1 MSHLLLWLAAAVAP
15 AGILH
20 PAPGAARAFVRV
32 EVDEQGVIQSMH
44 FREGTGERLQA
55 ILRERVQSWRFD
67 PATAGGHPA
76 RAQTT
81 ITIDLKAGADGQ
93 SLEIAAI
100 SAGVAMSYVSVPQYV
115 PGPKKMQGN
124 VVLRCRVTADGRC
137 HDISVEQ
144 ATAPEKLQ
152 KSAMKSLA
160 DWRFETEV
168 VSGVAVESW
177 VLIPFCF
184 SLHPVGEPV
193 PECRAGEARA
203 VAGTDPPRLKLR
215 DPLAQR

>member
-1 MSHLLLWLAAAVAP
+1 MNHLLLWLAAAVAP
-15 AGILH
+15 TGILH
-20 PAPGAARAFVRV
+20 PAPGTARAFVRV
-32 EVDEQGVIQSMH
+32 DIDEQGVIQSMQ

-67 PATAGGHPA
+67 PATANGRPA
-76 RAQTT
+76 KAQTT

-93 SLEIAAI
+93 SLEIAAV
-100 SAGVAMSYVSVPQYV
+100 SAGVAMSYVVLPQYL
-115 PGPKKMQGN
+115 PGPKNMQGS
-124 VVLRCRVTADGRC
+124 VVLRCRVAADGRC

-144 ATAPEKLQ
+144 ATAPERLQ

-160 DWRFETEV
+160 NWRFETEI
-168 VSGVAVESW
+168 VSGVSVESW
-177 VLIPFCF
+177 MLIPFCF
-184 SLHPVGEPV
+184 SMHVQGEPV
-193 PECRAGEARA
+193 PECRAGESRA

>member
-1 MSHLLLWLAAAVAP
+1 MNQLLLWLAAAVAP
-15 AGILH
+15 TGILT
-20 PAPGAARAFVRV
+20 PAPGTARAFVRV
-32 EVDEQGVIQSMH
+32 EVDEQGVIQSMQ

-67 PATAGGHPA
+67 PATADGRPA

-81 ITIDLKAGADGQ
+81 ITIDLKAGDDGQ
-93 SLEIAAI
+93 SLEIARV
-100 SAGVAMSYVSVPQYV
+100 SAGVATSYVVPPDYV
-115 PGPKKMQGN
+115 PGSSKMQGN
-124 VVLRCRVTADGRC
+124 VVLRCRVAADGRC
-137 HDISVEQ
+137 HDIAVEQ

-152 KSAMKSLA
+152 KSAKRALA

-177 VLIPFCF
+177 VQIPFCF
-184 SLHPVGEPV
+184 SMHELGKPA
-193 PECRAGEARA
+193 PECRAGESHA
-203 VAGTDPPRLKLR
+203 VAGPDPPRLKLR